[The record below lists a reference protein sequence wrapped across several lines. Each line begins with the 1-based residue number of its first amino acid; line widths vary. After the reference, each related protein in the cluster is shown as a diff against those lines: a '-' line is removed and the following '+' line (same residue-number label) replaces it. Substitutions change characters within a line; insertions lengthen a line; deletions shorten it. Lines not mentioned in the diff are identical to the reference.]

1 MANNYTQFSFAMTV
15 KGLKAKAW
23 IDQLV
28 DKLVKASNEEVET
41 DPGEEILEVCPE
53 WEWYLD
59 AGFRTEM
66 TPATGRKNQF
76 ELVIFSEESGNVE
89 HAANFA
95 QAILRRFDP
104 KGVVGFQWA
113 DTSDRATPDSF
124 GGGAAVV
131 TATSTKFMSSYSW
144 LERELKKLKK

>member
-1 MANNYTQFSFAMTV
+1 MSNNYTQFSFAMPV

-23 IDQLV
+23 INRMI
-28 DKLVKASNEEVET
+28 DKIVEASNADTEE
-41 DPGEEILEVCPE
+41 PGDEILELFPD
-53 WEWYLD
+53 WEHYLD
-59 AGFRTEM
+59 CGFRTEM
-66 TPATGRKNQF
+66 EPTPGKRNQF
-76 ELVIFSEESGNVE
+76 ELVIFAEESGNVE

-113 DTSDRATPDSF
+113 ETSDRATPDSF

-144 LERELKKLKK
+144 LQRELKKLTK